1 VHVGDTALSLA
12 DPGALQLDVLGSEAV
27 EQTAPLAEEHWD
39 DMKLELVEHAGSK
52 CEPCDSG
59 ACDGGVGASVAL
71 EFMPK
76 RNSELIGIRG

>member
-1 VHVGDTALSLA
+1 MGDAALSLE

-27 EQTAPLAEEHWD
+27 EQAAPLAEEHWD
-39 DMKLELVEHAGSK
+39 DVELELVEDAGSK
-52 CEPCDSG
+52 CELDSS

-71 EFMPK
+71 EYMPK